1 MTNDELRAIEKR
13 WQKLRTEA
21 VGGIA
26 KQACVDIHA
35 VIDELRRRDKAH
47 RQAADQEDA
56 IAGALLGES
65 DITKESP
72 E

>member
-1 MTNDELRAIEKR
+1 MTSDELRAIEKR
-13 WQKLRTEA
+13 WQALRAEA

-26 KQACVDIHA
+26 KQACVDIQA

-47 RQAADQEDA
+47 RRQADQESA
-56 IAGALLGES
+56 ITGALLGES
-65 DITKESP
+65 EVAKETP